1 MFKEKLFT
9 IVYKKRLWTSRN
21 ISSRE
26 SELTADYI
34 SDSSRFGTIC
44 TIHKIWKT
52 PMEACYY

>member
-44 TIHKIWKT
+44 TIHKI
-52 PMEACYY
+52 